1 MLGASESLSWADGFA
16 ADKVVQ
22 TVSATSV
29 SAAEGSRLGWSSLI
43 MRGVCFP
50 PLTRVM

>member
-43 MRGVCFP
+43 MRGLCSP